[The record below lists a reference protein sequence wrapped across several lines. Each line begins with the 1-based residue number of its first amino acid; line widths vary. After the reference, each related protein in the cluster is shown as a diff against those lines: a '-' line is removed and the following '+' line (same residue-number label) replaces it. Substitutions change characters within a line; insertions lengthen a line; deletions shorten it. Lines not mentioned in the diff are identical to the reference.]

1 MAMTESFKHLPRSW
15 LSGCLIWKSILV
27 SILIIWFQA
36 SLRYVFLEY
45 HNIEWSSS
53 LFKRW
58 HKNTLLEL
66 SLVSIDFKKCLRH
79 LYGNS
84 HYFSRSITWSL
95 SGLAMVVS
103 KLMNE
108 VASAIFKRNLQ
119 SCKFLFTKMMYLQQA
134 NDIFA
139 WAEAFKIT

>member
-108 VASAIFKRNLQ
+108 VASAIFNRNLQ
-119 SCKFLFTKMMYLQQA
+119 SCKFLLTKMMSSQQA

-139 WAEAFKIT
+139 WTEAFKIT

>member
-1 MAMTESFKHLPRSW
+1 M
-15 LSGCLIWKSILV
+15 

-108 VASAIFKRNLQ
+108 VASAIFNRNLQ
-119 SCKFLFTKMMYLQQA
+119 SCKFLFFFCFCNSLVIFFHK
-134 NDIFA
+134 NDVLAASKRHLRLSWNF
-139 WAEAFKIT
+139 